1 MEWAQGSQLRILPA
15 SEAPL
20 LYQQSFPP
28 CVYAVF
34 SIRAQA
40 LWWAIDPFGVNA
52 NNESM
57 AEPAIDIENLTKD
70 YPYGFLQLKKRRS
83 LESLTMQVQAGEVFG
98 FLGPNGAGKSTTIKL
113 LMRLIFP
120 TAGSARILGKPI
132 SDIGMHRDIGYLP
145 EQPYFYDYLT
155 AAEVLD
161 YFARFH
167 DFDAAERRERVQRML
182 KRVGLESAGRIQLR
196 KYSKG
201 MLQRVGLAQAILHD
215 PAVVVLDEP
224 MSGLD
229 PVGRREVRDIILE
242 LKKQG
247 KTVLFSTH
255 ILSDAE
261 MLCDRVGVIVGGK
274 LQGVGAPS
282 ELVGLKT
289 QGMEILFE
297 LPANAGSGGELL
309 AQATRTGDR
318 YRLQVEES
326 GLFGAMERL
335 HAAGAKILS
344 VTQIKPSLEEYFMH
358 LVEADRAQ
366 TSAVE
371 VRAK

>member
-1 MEWAQGSQLRILPA
+1 MPGS
-15 SEAPL
+15 
-20 LYQQSFPP
+20 
-28 CVYAVF
+28 
-34 SIRAQA
+34 
-40 LWWAIDPFGVNA
+40 AI
-52 NNESM
+52 E
-57 AEPAIDIENLTKD
+57 IENLTKE
-70 YPYGFLQLKKRRS
+70 YPFGFLHLKKKAS
-83 LESLTMQVQAGEVFG
+83 LEGLNMQVEMGEVFG
-98 FLGPNGAGKSTTIKL
+98 FVGPNGAGKSTTIKL
-113 LMRLIFP
+113 LMGLIFP

-132 SDIGMHRDIGYLP
+132 SDVEMHRDIGYLP

-155 AAEVLD
+155 AAELLD

-167 DFDAAERRERVQRML
+167 DFAAAERRERVQRML
-182 KRVGLESAGRIQLR
+182 K
-196 KYSKG
+196 
-201 MLQRVGLAQAILHD
+201 RVGLAQAILHD

-282 ELVGLKT
+282 ELVGLQA
-289 QGMEILFE
+289 QGIEILFE
-297 LPANAGSGGELL
+297 LPASGATGGDLL
-309 AQATRTGDR
+309 AQATQTGDR
-318 YRLQVEES
+318 YRLQVEEI
-326 GLFGAMERL
+326 GLYAAMQRL
-335 HAAGAKILS
+335 QAAGAKVLS
-344 VTQIKPSLEEYFMH
+344 VTQVKPSLEEYFMH

-366 TSAVE
+366 AAAVE
-371 VRAK
+371 VRPK